1 MVDMHKLEDLSL
13 EAEQLAAMSQ
23 AIEDAIEYG
32 PFTEKTYHG
41 ALSLLTN
48 LLGQHADKIR
58 SQVDAA
64 YKKPCSVTEAAAQ

>member
-1 MVDMHKLEDLSL
+1 MIDLHKIEDLGL

-32 PFTEKTYHG
+32 PFTEKSYHG

-48 LLGQHADKIR
+48 LLEQHADKIQA
-58 SQVDAA
+58 QVNAA
-64 YKKPCSVTEAAAQ
+64 IKNPCDEKEAEAQ

>member
-1 MVDMHKLEDLSL
+1 MGNLQTIENLGL

-48 LLGQHADKIR
+48 LLEQHADKINFLVER
-58 SQVDAA
+58 TCKGWEG
-64 YKKPCSVTEAAAQ
+64 KK